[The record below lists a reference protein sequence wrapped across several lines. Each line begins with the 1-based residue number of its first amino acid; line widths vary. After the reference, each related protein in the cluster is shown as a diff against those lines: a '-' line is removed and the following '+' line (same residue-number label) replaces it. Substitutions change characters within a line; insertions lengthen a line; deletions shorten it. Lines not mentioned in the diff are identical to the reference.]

1 MSEVSPA
8 AKSLRFP
15 PNQKQRA
22 TYPVGFFPSPPPLSQ
37 QIVSRRP
44 ACAALQR
51 RLCAG
56 SSLTSR
62 MLSAASEI
70 QAGTKALEAGMGDG
84 WTRQTLYYGRVYWN
98 MI

>member
-1 MSEVSPA
+1 MFEVSPA

-22 TYPVGFFPSPPPLSQ
+22 TYPVGFFPSPPPSQ

-84 WTRQTLYYGRVYWN
+84 
-98 MI
+98 